1 MNTETDSLLINAD
14 ILPQPPIWVRTL
26 SFMLDYFLL
35 SVVSVLILTQILLP
49 LNPSLSWEALMNW
62 SDEYLKALQSTGEE
76 VLPIPTQI
84 VEETLLFISE
94 SVTLLFLCYFFIC
107 DFVFKGSSMG
117 KRIFNLRTISLIH
130 PNKIPF
136 TNSLMRAA
144 AKTLILFYFFP
155 IILTLAVL
163 TKFLHKS
170 KQWGHDLISHT
181 KVVDEFKLNQL
192 FNNQTQANE

>member
-1 MNTETDSLLINAD
+1 
-14 ILPQPPIWVRTL
+14 
-26 SFMLDYFLL
+26 
-35 SVVSVLILTQILLP
+35 
-49 LNPSLSWEALMNW
+49 
-62 SDEYLKALQSTGEE
+62 
-76 VLPIPTQI
+76 
-84 VEETLLFISE
+84 
-94 SVTLLFLCYFFIC
+94 
-107 DFVFKGSSMG
+107 
-117 KRIFNLRTISLIH
+117 
-130 PNKIPF
+130 
-136 TNSLMRAA
+136 MRAA

>member
-1 MNTETDSLLINAD
+1 MEADSLMINAE

-26 SFMLDYFLL
+26 SFMLDYCLL
-35 SVVSVLILTQILLP
+35 SILSALILTQILLP
-49 LNPSLSWEALMNW
+49 LYPSLSWEALMNW
-62 SDEYLKALQSTGEE
+62 SDDYLKALQSTGKES
-76 VLPIPTQI
+76 LPIASQI
-84 VEETLLFISE
+84 VEDTLLFISE
-94 SVTLLFLCYFFIC
+94 SVTLIFLSYFFIC
-107 DFVFKGSSMG
+107 DFVFKGSTIG
-117 KRIFNLRTISLIH
+117 KKIFNLRTISLIH
-130 PNKIPF
+130 PDKIPF

-155 IILTLAVL
+155 IILILAVL
-163 TKFLHKS
+163 TKYLHKS